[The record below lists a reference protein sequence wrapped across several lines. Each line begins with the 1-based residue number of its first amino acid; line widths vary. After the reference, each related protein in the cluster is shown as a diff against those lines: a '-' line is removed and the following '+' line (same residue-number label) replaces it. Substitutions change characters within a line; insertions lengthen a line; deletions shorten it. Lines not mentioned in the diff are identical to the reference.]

1 MWYFKLHGQFITITK
16 KKELTVRLVTF
27 RLVLLCWLVR
37 CCSRLRKNTTPFHL
51 HYIQRLSTCQ
61 AESIVWYRIFLLLAS
76 VFYKNFQIFEGDWKM
91 WLRYAVKRRCR
102 TRSAQHDSCNLHA
115 GLWHAAQR
123 DSQTDEQRTV
133 QVKRLFMQKEKH
145 ESKISCFFVWARQDL
160 NPRPSGYENVAN
172 FEIPFFL
179 WNFVTIW

>member
-102 TRSAQHDSCNLHA
+102 TRSAQHDPCDLHT
-115 GLWHAAQR
+115 GLWQTAWW
-123 DSQTDEQRTV
+123 DSETDEQRTV
-133 QVKRLFMQKEKH
+133 QVRLLHQAKEKARDAKSRAFLVGH
-145 ESKISCFFVWARQDL
+145 EGFEPPLERLWAAGFNR
-160 NPRPSGYENVAN
+160 
-172 FEIPFFL
+172 
-179 WNFVTIW
+179 